1 MSAASLTHNFVIPSG
16 AIRSRS
22 ERIAESRDLVF
33 PPQASLH
40 PNLLIN
46 VRGNSHPIILSSR
59 AEQSGR
65 EASALRSRGTLCSP
79 RRPACTPNL
88 LIDLGGNSHP

>member
-40 PNLLIN
+40 PKPADRSRRQFSP
-46 VRGNSHPIILSSR
+46 VTLSSR

-65 EASALRSRGTLCSP
+65 EANALRSRGTLCSP
-79 RRPACTPNL
+79 QLSLHPNL